1 MAKQQLIMD
10 YHHATL
16 LAHEQRE
23 ARDDIVAPC
32 EKYFSFYVITSLWEE
47 WADTPDELKDLL
59 FSAKAGGLEAT
70 IEIHPF

>member
-1 MAKQQLIMD
+1 MD
-10 YHHATL
+10 YHQATL

-23 ARDDIVAPC
+23 ARDDIVTRR

-47 WADTPDELKDLL
+47 WADSPDELKDLL
-59 FSAKAGGLEAT
+59 FSAYAGGLEAT